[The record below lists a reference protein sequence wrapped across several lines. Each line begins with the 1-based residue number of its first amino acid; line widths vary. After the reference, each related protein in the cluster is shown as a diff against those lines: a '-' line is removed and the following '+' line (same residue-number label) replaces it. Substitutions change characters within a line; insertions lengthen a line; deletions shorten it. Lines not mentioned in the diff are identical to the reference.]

1 MSEDGSKVVKAE
13 GFRWPG
19 VDLREYKTEGTH
31 FRGITRRTLLGEGED
46 EQRLNFITRYF
57 EIQPGGYSTLERHEH
72 PHSVVIIRGEGEVI
86 LGEHVEP
93 IALHDCVYVAPMT
106 FHQFHATGD
115 EPLGFLCIV
124 DRDRDRPQLPDDADV
139 AALRQAP
146 AVARRLKT

>member
-1 MSEDGSKVVKAE
+1 MAEERSKVVKAE
-13 GFRWPG
+13 GFRWPA

-31 FRGITRRTLLGEGED
+31 FRGITRRTLLGEGAD

-86 LGEHVEP
+86 LGDRVESL
-93 IALHDCVYVAPMT
+93 AANDCVYVAPMT

-124 DRDRDRPQLPDDADV
+124 DRERDRPQLPTDEDV
-139 AALRQAP
+139 AALRRSED
-146 AVARRLKT
+146 VARRLKT